1 MKIIMK
7 FIITLALVLILPFS
21 VFSESSESSESS
33 ETSKFSESSELNN
46 KTTSGKQLYD
56 AFCARC
62 HGFKGEGDGYDSGF
76 TFPKP
81 RDFTVGTYK
90 FRSTPTGDPPIDDD
104 IRRSIKKGAP
114 GTAMEPWKRFSNNEI
129 KNIVEH
135 LKNFSPDAFEFTGEP
150 IAIKNPPLAT
160 EEIIKNGRRLF
171 KEAKCR
177 ECHGNAGRGNGTK
190 GWKKTFKDD
199 WGEKIYPANHT
210 HGWELKNGSSVED
223 IFRTITTGIDGT
235 PMPSH
240 QDSYTDDQRW
250 ALAYFVKSLQ
260 IKRKISSVV
269 NAVEVDDIPSSLEDE
284 LWAEADYIDMPME
297 GPKAAISS
305 ASQYFKAMITNMRA
319 RVLYTDSEVAIML
332 EWSDRKPDK
341 GDDGLPPDA
350 VRLQFPVK
358 ILSEAKNPY
367 SGERKIPLNFWDWKA
382 SDNLA
387 PELNTSTSEEEGKK
401 ISKHKLVNIK
411 ATANYKDGLY
421 RVMFIRQID
430 TENEND
436 INFSSNTFIPFS
448 VIAYDGKNNE
458 KDDRSAISE
467 WHYIKIEL

>member
-7 FIITLALVLILPFS
+7 FIMALALVLILPFS
-21 VFSESSESSESS
+21 AF
-33 ETSKFSESSELNN
+33 SELNDKEN
-46 KTTSGKQLYD
+46 SGKQLYD

-104 IRRSIKKGAP
+104 IRRSIKRGAP
-114 GTAMEPWKRFSNNEI
+114 STAMEPWKRFSDDET
-129 KNIVEH
+129 KAIVEH
-135 LKNFSPDAFEFTGEP
+135 LKNFSPDAFEFPGEP
-150 IAIKNPPLAT
+150 IAIKDPPLAT
-160 EEIIKNGRRLF
+160 KEMIKNGRRLF

-190 GWKKTFKDD
+190 GWKKKFKDD
-199 WGEKIYPANHT
+199 WGERIYPANHT
-210 HGWELKNGSSVED
+210 HGWELKNGSRVED
-223 IFRTITTGIDGT
+223 LFRTISTGIDGT

-240 QDSYTDDQRW
+240 QDSYTDNQRW

-269 NAVEVDDIPSSLEDE
+269 NAVEADDMPSSLEDE

-297 GPKAAISS
+297 GPKTVISL
-305 ASQYFKAMITNMRA
+305 ASQYFKPMITNMRA

-358 ILSEAKNPY
+358 ILSETENTY
-367 SGERKIPLNFWDWKA
+367 SGKRKIPLNFWDWKA

-387 PELNTSTSEEEGKK
+387 SKLKTSASDASKEKEEEVKK
-401 ISKHKLVNIK
+401 ISKQKQVDIK

-436 INFSSNTFIPFS
+436 INFSSNTFIPFL
-448 VIAYDGKNNE
+448 VVVYDGRNNE

>member
-1 MKIIMK
+1 MNIIMKIIMK
-7 FIITLALVLILPFS
+7 IIMTLALVLILPFS
-21 VFSESSESSESS
+21 VFSESNDKE
-33 ETSKFSESSELNN
+33 N
-46 KTTSGKQLYD
+46 SGKQLYD

-62 HGFKGEGDGYDSGF
+62 HGFKGEGDGCDSGF

-104 IRRSIKKGAP
+104 IRQSIKRGAP
-114 GTAMEPWKRFSNNEI
+114 STAMEPWKRFSDDET
-129 KNIVEH
+129 KAIVEH
-135 LKNFSPDAFEFTGEP
+135 LKNFSPDAFEFPGEP
-150 IAIKNPPLAT
+150 IAIKNQPLAT
-160 EEIIKNGRRLF
+160 EEIIKTGRRLF

-190 GWKKTFKDD
+190 GWKKKFKDD

-223 IFRTITTGIDGT
+223 LFRTISTGIDGT

-240 QDSYTDDQRW
+240 QDSYTDNERW

-284 LWAEADYIDMPME
+284 LWTDADYIDMPME
-297 GPKAAISS
+297 GPKTAISL
-305 ASQYFKAMITNMRA
+305 ASQYFKPMITNMRA

-358 ILSEAKNPY
+358 ILSKTLSKILSNAETPY
-367 SGERKIPLNFWDWKA
+367 SEERKIPLNFWNWNA
-382 SDNLA
+382 SNNLA
-387 PELNTSTSEEEGKK
+387 PELNISAPEEEEKN
-401 ISKHKLVNIK
+401 ISKPKQVDIK
-411 ATANYKDGLY
+411 TVANYKDGLY
-421 RVMFIRQID
+421 RVVFIRQID
-430 TENEND
+430 MENEND

-448 VIAYDGKNNE
+448 VVAYDGRNNE
-458 KDDRSAISE
+458 KDDRAAISN